1 MGPILIAVAVL
12 AAIAV
17 ICAVLLTLSSVFFG
31 VKEDERALEIRDC
44 LPGANC
50 GACGFSGC
58 DAYAKALSEGET
70 DNPSL
75 CIPGGDGVA
84 CNIGKIMGLE
94 AGDVVEKVAYVA
106 CNGSCLPSERKYVYD
121 GIKTCVSANMSFSG
135 DRDCTF
141 ACLGYGD
148 CVKVCPRDAIT
159 ISKEKGIAE
168 IDPRK
173 CIGCGLCAKTCPN
186 HIIHL
191 INDTSRVVVKCSSHD
206 KGAQVRKVCSN
217 GCIGCMKCEKNC
229 PEGAIKVEN
238 NLATIDYSKCT
249 GCGKCHEVCPVK
261 CIHLGNFICG
271 AHFE

>member
-1 MGPILIAVAVL
+1 MEVLIPVLILFGIAIVC
-12 AAIAV
+12 AI
-17 ICAVLLTLSSVFFG
+17 ILTVSSALFG
-31 VKEDERALEIRDC
+31 VKENEKTAAVRDC

-50 GACGFSGC
+50 GACGYSGC
-58 DAYAKALSEGET
+58 DGYAKAISEGET

-84 CNIGKIMGLE
+84 KSIAEIMGLE
-94 AGDVVEKVAYVA
+94 AADVVEQVAYVA

-121 GIKTCVSANMSFSG
+121 GPKSCVAANMYYSG

-148 CVKVCPRDAIT
+148 CVKVCPRDAIC
-159 ISKEKGIAE
+159 INYDRYVAE

-173 CIGCGLCAKTCPN
+173 CIGCGLCVKEYPN
-186 HIIHL
+186 GIISL
-191 INDTSRVVVKCSSHD
+191 IKDTSRVVVKCSSHN

-217 GCIGCMKCEKNC
+217 GCIACGKCEKSC
-229 PEGAIKVEN
+229 PSGAIKVEN
-238 NLATIDYSKCT
+238 NLATIDYEKCT
-249 GCGKCHEVCPVK
+249 GCGICHDVCPVK
-261 CIHLGNFICG
+261 CIHAGNFICG